1 MFKTI
6 LQDMMHALFFSFFST
21 EKTGAP
27 LFPPQAPK
35 HLSTY
40 MI

>member
-1 MFKTI
+1 MLETT
-6 LQDMMHALFFSFFST
+6 LQDKMHALFFSFFST
-21 EKTGAP
+21 EKTGAQ

-35 HLSTY
+35 HLSAY